1 MIADIVI
8 ISIYGKV
15 WAMIDVVFLPA
26 MLNATLLPQ
35 SQVVVFDV
43 LRASSTI
50 VTALSNGAREVRL
63 LPDVDSVLHARAVVT
78 PPVITAGERECV
90 KVPGFDLGNSP
101 AEFET
106 HRIGGASV
114 LLSTTNGT
122 RAVLAAHTA
131 AELFIGSLL
140 NAQATAEALQPQLD
154 HLHTLLLLSGTDGQ
168 LAQEDVIGA
177 GAVLWH
183 ILGGTYRID
192 LPYTDAAWMAYH
204 CFAAVRERLGAA
216 LRLGAGG
223 VNLIESG
230 FEEDI
235 DLCAKL
241 NSRPLAVR
249 VRKDPL
255 RCMTS

>member
-1 MIADIVI
+1 
-8 ISIYGKV
+8 
-15 WAMIDVVFLPA
+15 MIDVVLLPG
-26 MLNATLLPQ
+26 MLNELILPQ

-63 LPDVDSVLHARAVVT
+63 FSDVDAVLHARSSVP
-78 PPVITAGERECV
+78 PPVLSAGERECV
-90 KVPGFDLGNSP
+90 IVPGFDLGNSP
-101 AEFET
+101 AEYET
-106 HRIGGASV
+106 HRVGGASV

-122 RAVLAAHTA
+122 RAVVAAQA
-131 AELFIGSLL
+131 AADIFIGSLL

-154 HLHTLLLLSGTDGQ
+154 HLHTLLVLAGTDGQ
-168 LAQEDVIGA
+168 IAQEDVIGA

-183 ILGGTYRID
+183 LLGGTYRID
-192 LPYTDAAWMAYH
+192 LPYTDTAWMAYH
-204 CFAAVRERLGAA
+204 CFASVRERLGAA

-223 VNLIESG
+223 INLIEGG

-235 DLCAKL
+235 DLCAQL

-249 VRKDPL
+249 VQKHPL
-255 RCMTS
+255 RAIGVPNV

>member
-1 MIADIVI
+1 
-8 ISIYGKV
+8 
-15 WAMIDVVFLPA
+15 MIDVVLLPA
-26 MLNATLLPQ
+26 MLKPQLLPE

-63 LPDVDSVLHARAVVT
+63 FSDADAVLRERSVVA
-78 PPVITAGERECV
+78 PPVVTAGERGCV
-90 KVPGFDLGNSP
+90 KISGFDLGNSP

-106 HRIGGASV
+106 HRVGGASV

-122 RAVLAAHTA
+122 RALTACHTA
-131 AELFIGSLL
+131 AEIFVGSLL
-140 NAQATAEALQPQLD
+140 NAQATAEALHPQID
-154 HLHTLLLLSGTDGQ
+154 HLHTLLVLSGTDGQ
-168 LAQEDVIGA
+168 LSQEDVIGA

-183 ILGGTYRID
+183 LLGGTYRID

-204 CFAAVRERLGAA
+204 CFASVRERLGAA

-223 VNLIESG
+223 INLIEGG
-230 FEEDI
+230 FEDDI

-241 NSRPLAVR
+241 NSRPVTVR

-255 RCMTS
+255 RAVVVPGVVKS

>member
-1 MIADIVI
+1 
-8 ISIYGKV
+8 
-15 WAMIDVVFLPA
+15 MIDVVLLPA
-26 MLNATLLPQ
+26 MLNQTLLPQ

-43 LRASSTI
+43 LRASSSI

-63 LPDVDSVLHARAVVT
+63 FSDVDSVQHALAAVP
-78 PPVITAGERECV
+78 PPVLMAGERGCV

-106 HRIGGASV
+106 HRVGGASV

-122 RAVLAAHTA
+122 RTVVAAQSA
-131 AELFIGSLL
+131 AEIFIGSLL
-140 NAQATAEALQPQLD
+140 NAQATAEALQPQID
-154 HLHTLLLLSGTDGQ
+154 HLHTILALSGTDGQ

-183 ILGGTYRID
+183 LLGGTYRID
-192 LPYTDAAWMAYH
+192 MPYTDTAWMAYH
-204 CFAAVRERLGAA
+204 CFASVRERLGAA

-223 VNLIESG
+223 INLIEGG
-230 FEEDI
+230 FEDDI
-235 DLCAKL
+235 DLCAML
-241 NSRPLAVR
+241 NSRSLVVR

-255 RCMTS
+255 RAVAGS

>member
-1 MIADIVI
+1 
-8 ISIYGKV
+8 
-15 WAMIDVVFLPA
+15 MIDVVLLPT
-26 MLNATLLPQ
+26 MLNQTLLPQ

-43 LRASSTI
+43 LRASSTV
-50 VTALSNGAREVRL
+50 VTALSNAAREVRL
-63 LPDVDSVLHARAVVT
+63 FSDVDAVQHARASVP
-78 PPVITAGERECV
+78 PPVLMAGERGCV

-106 HRIGGASV
+106 HRVGGASV

-122 RAVLAAHTA
+122 RAVVAAQAA
-131 AELFIGSLL
+131 AEMFIGSLL
-140 NAQATAEALQPQLD
+140 NAQATAEALQPQID
-154 HLHTLLLLSGTDGQ
+154 HLHTLLVLSGTDGQ

-183 ILGGTYRID
+183 LLGGTYRID
-192 LPYTDAAWMAYH
+192 LPYTDTAWMAYH
-204 CFAAVRERLGAA
+204 CFASVRERLGAA

-223 VNLIESG
+223 INLIEGG
-230 FEEDI
+230 FEDDI

-241 NSRPLAVR
+241 NSRPVAVR

-255 RCMTS
+255 RAVVAS